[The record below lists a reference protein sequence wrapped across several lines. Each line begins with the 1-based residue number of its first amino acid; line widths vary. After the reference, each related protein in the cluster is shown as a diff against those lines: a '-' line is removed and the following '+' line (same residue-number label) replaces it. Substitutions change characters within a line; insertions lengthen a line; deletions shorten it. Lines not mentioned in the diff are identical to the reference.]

1 MFVLGSM
8 APMYPFSTNNNEQVG
23 ITRDH
28 RSYYDIMRRL
38 KAKFDLNI
46 DLSELQELGEA
57 ESQQLT
63 ETLEKISS
71 NNREAR
77 QLIESVRSDYSYT
90 PFEQS
95 VSLDPALDKTLEDI
109 LRNMPE

>member
-1 MFVLGSM
+1 
-8 APMYPFSTNNNEQVG
+8 
-23 ITRDH
+23 
-28 RSYYDIMRRL
+28 
-38 KAKFDLNI
+38 
-46 DLSELQELGEA
+46 
-57 ESQQLT
+57 LT

-71 NNREAR
+71 NNREAK

-95 VSLDPALDKTLEDI
+95 VNLDPALDKTLEDI